1 MDDLNVIEWITR
13 AFIVGLVAMFWRQQQ
28 KLDNAVTQADMEK
41 YVDLRIQPLV
51 EAVAE
56 NTEAMKAMT
65 GALHS
70 VDKELTEIKVE
81 LKHVQ
86 KNDD

>member
-1 MDDLNVIEWITR
+1 MDFDVAAWITR

-28 KLDNAVTQADMEK
+28 KLDKAVTREDMEK

-56 NTEAMKAMT
+56 NTEAVKAMT

-70 VDKELTEIKVE
+70 VDKKLTEIEVE
-81 LKHVQ
+81 LKYVK

>member
-1 MDDLNVIEWITR
+1 MDENILEWITR
-13 AFIVGLVAMFWRQQQ
+13 AFIVGLVAMFWRQQS
-28 KLDNAVTQADMEK
+28 KIEDAVTKDDMEK
-41 YVDLRIQPLV
+41 YVNLRIQPLV
-51 EAVAE
+51 EAVAD

-70 VDKELTEIKVE
+70 VDKKLTKIEVE